1 MIPLIDL
8 RVQHREVEQELVAVF
23 REALHEARFV
33 GGPEVEYFEQ
43 EFAQFCET
51 EFCIGVNSG
60 TDALRFAAMA
70 SGISEDDEVITVPN
84 TFVATTEAI
93 SQAGARPAFVD
104 IDEATYTMDADE
116 LRKAL
121 ALRYRFSSLKHC
133 MVNNYNDRPLRGI
146 IPVHLYGLPANMDEI
161 LEVARDFNLIVIE
174 DACQAHGARYFSATE
189 NRWRKVGSMGH
200 CGAFSFYC
208 AKNLGACG
216 EAGAVTTNDEEVAI
230 KIRMLRDHG
239 QKQRYHHM
247 IEGYNGRL
255 DAIQAGILRI
265 KLRRL
270 NEWNAMRIR
279 NARMYND
286 MLSGIE
292 GVITPCEPPWGRSV
306 VHLYVIRTMERDEL
320 KDFLEEKDI
329 GTGLHYPIP
338 LHLQEAYAEL
348 GLKEGDFPVAER
360 VAKEILSLPMYPE
373 LKVPEIEYVAEK
385 IWEFQAESEMRK
397 EGDRLRLMRT

>member
-8 RVQHREVEQELVAVF
+8 KVQHREIEQELLAVF
-23 REALHEARFV
+23 QEALREGRFI
-33 GGPEVEYFEQ
+33 GGPEVEHFEQ

-70 SGISEDDEVITVPN
+70 CGIREDDEVLTVPN

-104 IDEATYTMDADE
+104 IDEANYTMDADE
-116 LRKAL
+116 LRKAI

-161 LEVARDFNLIVIE
+161 LEVARDFNLTVIE

-189 NRWRKVGSMGH
+189 NRWRRVGSMGD

-216 EAGAVTTNDEEVAI
+216 EGGAVTTNDEDVAI

-239 QKQRYHHM
+239 QKKRYHHL

-286 MLSGIE
+286 MLAGLE
-292 GVITPCEPPWGRSV
+292 RVITPCEPPWGRSV
-306 VHLYVIRTMERDEL
+306 CHLYVIRTMERDEL
-320 KDFLEEKDI
+320 RAFLEERDI

-338 LHLQEAYAEL
+338 LHLQEAYVEL
-348 GLKEGDFPVAER
+348 GLREGDFPVAER
-360 VAKEILSLPMYPE
+360 VATEILSLPMYPE
-373 LKVPEIEYVAEK
+373 LKVPEIEYVVER
-385 IWEFQAESEMRK
+385 IWEFYAESAMRK
-397 EGDRLRLMRT
+397 EGDTLRIMRT